1 MELSGFTAGCE
12 DFLRQWNDGSDC
24 ICAHTS
30 GSTGVP
36 KKIHLSKS
44 DMMKSAAATNRF
56 FGIGCDS
63 LLHLPLS
70 TDYIAGK
77 MMVVRGFVAGCAVMA
92 ERPSNHPLKDYAG
105 RRISLSAVVPS
116 QVPGLL
122 DGSGW
127 RFVDNL
133 IVGAHLF
140 PRNWKKLS
148 CNME

>member
-1 MELSGFTAGCE
+1 
-12 DFLRQWNDGSDC
+12 
-24 ICAHTS
+24 
-30 GSTGVP
+30 
-36 KKIHLSKS
+36 
-44 DMMKSAAATNRF
+44 MMKSAAATNRF

-92 ERPSNHPLKDYAG
+92 ERPSNHPLQDYSG